1 MATIQ
6 TSIELQD
13 NFTRVLYQVINS
25 VNMGLAAMEDLHHTM
40 NAPVETASIE
50 AARDSIN
57 RATIAVQEL
66 DAAMQGISNPE
77 IPSAP
82 VDIPVPESVPTPA
95 PVQWQPYSGIE
106 VFTTTGI
113 ERFNQEV
120 QSANTMLNTLNATQ
134 SRIAQTASQSNVL
147 PPNAI
152 NDISSIGSRLQ
163 TIQERIQQI
172 ESNPMNIGTTGAN
185 AGLEQL
191 RGQLNQAVSEQEN
204 LNRAIEDMDVTSANE
219 AYQRLAQTI
228 GSTEQY
234 IRDNTDEQGQ
244 FNRTINEGSTGA
256 NNLMN
261 SIKGMLMAYA
271 TIQTGKAILGLSD
284 TLTSTTARLDLM
296 NDGLQTTQD
305 LQNTIFQSAER
316 ARGSYQKTADAVSK
330 LGTLA
335 GNAFGSTAEVVN
347 FMEQLNKQFAIA
359 GTSTQGINAAMLQ
372 LTQAMGAG
380 VLRGQEFNAV
390 FLQAPNIM
398 QSIADYLGKP
408 IGKLKDLAAEGKITS
423 DIVKAAVLA
432 AADETNAKF
441 EKMPKT
447 FAQIWNSFSNYALR
461 SFEPV
466 LKRLN
471 TLANSEGFQTFVNS
485 AIGAM
490 ATVAD
495 VVLNIFDL
503 IGQVA
508 SFTADN
514 WSWLAPIIYGV
525 AAALAVYYG
534 AQLAENAVSLIS
546 YGMHLAMAAAQMI
559 HLAATGALTVATA
572 AATATQY
579 GLNSAL
585 YACPLVWIIILI
597 IAVIAII
604 FAVCNAIAKM
614 TGIANTGFGVMTG
627 GINVVIQFFK
637 NLGLTVANIAI
648 GIGNAIGALAS
659 NMMTA
664 FSNAISG
671 IQSWFYDLLSTA
683 LSVVAGICEALNKLP
698 FVEFDFS
705 GISSAADDYAAKAS
719 AAAGNTQSYTSVSD
733 AFNSGMSTF
742 DAFKDGWASDAFSA
756 GASWGDGVVDK
767 VSGMIKG
774 VLNPE
779 MPSMGAPLGIG
790 DIPELGDIAG
800 SAADT
805 AGNTGAIK
813 DAMDITEEDLKY
825 LRDIAEQEAI
835 NRFTTAEINI
845 EQTNNNHISNNGDL
859 DGVLSGLTDAVYEA
873 VDIIAEGVH

>member
-6 TSIELQD
+6 TAIELQD
-13 NFTRVLYQVINS
+13 NFTSVLYQVINS

-82 VDIPVPESVPTPA
+82 VDIPVPESAPTPA

-120 QSANTMLNTLNATQ
+120 QSANAMLSTLNSTQ
-134 SRIAQTASQSNVL
+134 TQIANTAAGMSIL
-147 PPNAI
+147 PSNAI
-152 NDISSIGSRLQ
+152 SDINGMGNRLQ
-163 TIQERIQQI
+163 AIQERIQQI
-172 ESNPMNIGTTGAN
+172 ESNPMNVGTAGAN

-191 RGQLNQAVSEQEN
+191 RSQLNQAMVEQEN
-204 LNRAIEDMDVTSANE
+204 LNRAIENMDVTSANE

-244 FNRTINEGSTGA
+244 FNRAINEGSTGA
-256 NNLMN
+256 NNLMD
-261 SIKGMLMAYA
+261 SVKGLVLAYA
-271 TIQTGKAILGLSD
+271 TVQTGKGILGLSD
-284 TLTSTTARLDLM
+284 TLTSTTARLDMM
-296 NDGLQTTQD
+296 NDGLQTTEEM
-305 LQNTIFQSAER
+305 QNMIFQSAER
-316 ARGSYQKTADAVSK
+316 ARGQYQKTADAVSK

-335 GNAFGSTAEVVN
+335 GNAFDSSAEVVG
-347 FMEQLNKQFAIA
+347 FMEQVNKQFAIA
-359 GTSTQGINAAMLQ
+359 GTSAQGVNAAMLQ
-372 LTQAMGAG
+372 LTQAMGSG
-380 VLRGQEFNAV
+380 ILRGQEFNAI
-390 FLQAPNIM
+390 FQQAPNIM
-398 QSIADYLGKP
+398 QSIADYMDVP
-408 IGKLKDLAAEGKITS
+408 IGKLKDIAAKGEITA
-423 DIVKAAVLA
+423 DIVKAAVFA

-441 EKMPKT
+441 ESMPKT
-447 FAQIWNSFSNYALR
+447 FEQIWNSFSNYALKA
-461 SFEPV
+461 FEPV

-471 TLANSEGFQTFVNS
+471 TLANSEGFQTFVNN

-490 ATVAD
+490 AMVAD
-495 VVLNIFDL
+495 VVLDIFDL

-514 WSWLAPIIYGV
+514 WSWLAPIIYGATAALV
-525 AAALAVYYG
+525 AYYTALGIYNAIQLISNGIKAVASFMGSVHAAALAMESG
-534 AQLAENAVSLIS
+534 ATFTA
-546 YGMHLAMAAAQMI
+546 
-559 HLAATGALTVATA
+559 TVAQHGFNA
-572 AATATQY
+572 
-579 GLNSAL
+579 AL
-585 YACPLVWIIILI
+585 YACPLTWVIMLI
-597 IAVIAII
+597 IALIAII

-637 NLGLTVANIAI
+637 NLGFTAANIAI

-659 NMMTA
+659 NMMSA

-683 LSVVAGICEALNKLP
+683 LSVVAGICEALNNLP

-719 AAAGNTQSYTSVSD
+719 EAAGNKQSYTSVSD

-742 DAFKDGWASDAFSA
+742 DAFKSGWASDAFSA
-756 GASWGDGVVDK
+756 GASWGDGVMDK

-779 MPSMGAPLGIG
+779 IPSIGEPLGIG
-790 DIPELGDIAG
+790 SVPELGDIAG

-825 LRDIAEQEAI
+825 LRDIAEQ
-835 NRFTTAEINI
+835 
-845 EQTNNNHISNNGDL
+845 
-859 DGVLSGLTDAVYEA
+859 
-873 VDIIAEGVH
+873 

>member
-6 TSIELQD
+6 TAIELQD
-13 NFTRVLYQVINS
+13 NFTSVLYQVINS
-25 VNMGLAAMEDLHHTM
+25 VNMSITAMEELHSTM
-40 NAPVETASIE
+40 NSTVDTTSIE

-57 RATIAVQEL
+57 QATTAVREL
-66 DAAMQGISNPE
+66 DSAMQSVNDNTISATPPSTPPE
-77 IPSAP
+77 AP
-82 VDIPVPESVPTPA
+82 EPQQ
-95 PVQWQPYSGIE
+95 VQWQSYNGPE
-106 VFTTTGI
+106 VFTTTGV
-113 ERFNQEV
+113 ERFQQEV
-120 QSANTMLNTLNATQ
+120 QSANAMLSTLNSTQ
-134 SRIAQTASQSNVL
+134 TQIANTASGMSIL
-147 PPNAI
+147 PSNAI
-152 NDISSIGSRLQ
+152 SDINGMGNRLQ
-163 TIQERIQQI
+163 AIQERIQQI
-172 ESNPMNIGTTGAN
+172 ESNPMNMGTVGAN

-191 RGQLNQAVSEQEN
+191 RSQLNQAMIEQEN
-204 LNRAIEDMDVTSANE
+204 LNRAMADMDVSSANDS
-219 AYQRLAQTI
+219 YIRLMQTV
-228 GSTEQY
+228 GETERY
-234 IRDNTDEQGQ
+234 IRDNTDEQGR
-244 FNRTINEGSTGA
+244 FNQAINNGVSNA
-256 NNLMN
+256 NNLADAV
-261 SIKGMLMAYA
+261 KGLALTYA
-271 TIQTGKAILGLSD
+271 TVQTGKGILGLSD
-284 TLTSTTARLDLM
+284 TITLTTARLDMM
-296 NDGLQTTQD
+296 NDGLQTTEEM
-305 LQNTIFQSAER
+305 QNMIFQSAER
-316 ARGSYQKTADAVSK
+316 ARGQYQKTADAVSK

-335 GNAFGSTAEVVN
+335 GNAFDSSAEVVG
-347 FMEQLNKQFAIA
+347 FMEQVNKQFAIA
-359 GTSTQGINAAMLQ
+359 GTSAQGVNAAMLQ
-372 LTQAMGAG
+372 LTQAMGSG
-380 VLRGQEFNAV
+380 ILRGQEFNAV
-390 FLQAPNIM
+390 FQQAPNIM
-398 QSIADYLGKP
+398 HSIADYMGVP
-408 IGKLKDLAAEGKITS
+408 IGKLKDMAAEGRITA
-423 DIVKAAVLA
+423 DIVKAAVFA

-447 FAQIWNSFSNYALR
+447 FEQIWNSFSNYALKA
-461 SFEPV
+461 FEPV
-466 LKRLN
+466 LHRLN

-485 AIGAM
+485 AIGTM

-503 IGQVA
+503 IGQGA
-508 SFTADN
+508 SFIADN

-534 AQLAENAVSLIS
+534 AQLAANVVSFIS
-546 YGMHLAMAAAQMI
+546 NGIHLAMAAAQMI

-572 AATATQY
+572 AATAAQY

-637 NLGLTVANIAI
+637 NLGFTAANIAI

-659 NMMTA
+659 NMMAA

-671 IQSWFYDLLSTA
+671 IQAWFYDLLSTA
-683 LSVVAGICEALNKLP
+683 LSVVAGICEALNNLP

-719 AAAGNTQSYTSVSD
+719 AAAGNKQSYTSVSD

-742 DAFKDGWASDAFSA
+742 DTFKEGWASDAFSA
-756 GASWGDGVVDK
+756 GASWGDGVMDK
-767 VSGMIKG
+767 VTGMLKG

-779 MPSMGAPLGIG
+779 IPSMGDPLEVIG
-790 DIPELGDIAG
+790 NIPELGDIAG

-825 LRDIAEQEAI
+825 LRDIAEQETI

-873 VDIIAEGVH
+873 VDIIAEGAH

>member
-6 TSIELQD
+6 TAIELQD
-13 NFTRVLYQVINS
+13 NFTSVLYQVINS
-25 VNMGLAAMEDLHHTM
+25 VNMSISAMEELRSTM
-40 NAPVETASIE
+40 NSTVDTTSIE

-57 RATIAVQEL
+57 QATTAVREL
-66 DAAMQGISNPE
+66 DSAMQSVSDNTIPTTPPSTPPE
-77 IPSAP
+77 ALEPQQ
-82 VDIPVPESVPTPA
+82 
-95 PVQWQPYSGIE
+95 VQWQSYNGPE
-106 VFTTTGI
+106 VFTTTGV
-113 ERFNQEV
+113 ERFQQEV
-120 QSANTMLNTLNATQ
+120 QSANAMLSTLNSTQ
-134 SRIAQTASQSNVL
+134 SQIAHTAAGMSIL
-147 PPNAI
+147 PSNAI
-152 NDISSIGSRLQ
+152 SDINGMGNRLQ
-163 TIQERIQQI
+163 AIQERIQQI
-172 ESNPMNIGTTGAN
+172 ESNPMNVGTAGAN

-191 RGQLNQAVSEQEN
+191 RSQLNQAMVEQEN
-204 LNRAIEDMDVTSANE
+204 LNRAMSDMDVSAANDS
-219 AYQRLAQTI
+219 YTRLMQTV
-228 GSTEQY
+228 GETERY

-244 FNRTINEGSTGA
+244 FNRAINEGATSA
-256 NNLMN
+256 DDLMN
-261 SIKGMLMAYA
+261 SIKGTVMAYA
-271 TIQTGKAILGLSD
+271 TVQTGKAVLGLSD
-284 TLTSTTARLDLM
+284 TLTLTTARLDMM
-296 NDGLQTTQD
+296 NDGLQTTEEM
-305 LQNTIFQSAER
+305 QNMIFQSAER
-316 ARGSYQKTADAVSK
+316 ARGQYQKTADAVSK

-335 GNAFGSTAEVVN
+335 GNAFGSSAEVVG
-347 FMEQLNKQFAIA
+347 FMEQVNKQFAIA
-359 GTSTQGINAAMLQ
+359 GTSAQGVNAAMLQ
-372 LTQAMGAG
+372 LTQAMGSG
-380 VLRGQEFNAV
+380 ILRGQEFNAV
-390 FLQAPNIM
+390 FQQAPNIM
-398 QSIADYLGKP
+398 QSIANYLGKP
-408 IGKLKDLAAEGKITS
+408 IGKLKDLAAEGKITA
-423 DIVKAAVLA
+423 DIVKAAVFA

-447 FAQIWNSFSNYALR
+447 FEQIWNSFSNYALKA
-461 SFEPV
+461 FEPV
-466 LKRLN
+466 LHRLN

-503 IGQVA
+503 IGQGA
-508 SFTADN
+508 SFIADN

-534 AQLAENAVSLIS
+534 AQLAANVVSFIS
-546 YGMHLAMAAAQMI
+546 NGIHLAMAAAQMI

-572 AATATQY
+572 AATAAQY

-627 GINVVIQFFK
+627 GINVVIQFFR
-637 NLGLTVANIAI
+637 NLGLSVANIAI

-671 IQSWFYDLLSTA
+671 IQSWFYNLLSTA

-705 GISSAADDYAAKAS
+705 GISSAADDYAAKSS
-719 AAAGNTQSYTSVSD
+719 AAAGNKQSYTSVSD

-767 VSGMIKG
+767 VSGMLKG

-779 MPSMGAPLGIG
+779 IPSIGDPLGIG
-790 DIPELGDIAG
+790 NIPELGDIAG
-800 SAADT
+800 KAADT

-873 VDIIAEGVH
+873 VDIIAEGAH